1 MNWEFRDW
9 LRRVPST
16 RRGRNRFRCRRYPS
30 NRREFFSIVDARKWA
45 STRYRFPQRYF
56 LNLIKGGRRATIA
69 DSANGSAVIEEP
81 NPAALATVIPAAEA
95 TGRCEIRSS
104 SYVRRRCSPTSS
116 KRCWLAVETGMR
128 AGELAGLRC
137 CDVDPFKKL
146 VRVPQ
151 TVWRGKVQTPKA
163 KNSKRDIPIPV
174 EIVNALCEHM
184 GGRKEGFVFATKS
197 GRAWNGDLLLK
208 AASS

>member
-81 NPAALATVIPAAEA
+81 NPALWRLSFRLRRLPDAARFGPVRKCGA
-95 TGRCEIRSS
+95 AAARQTARDAGWRSRPECVQVNWLGCDAVTLTRS
-104 SYVRRRCSPTSS
+104 RNLFAFLRPYGVARSKLPRRR
-116 KRCWLAVETGMR
+116 
-128 AGELAGLRC
+128 
-137 CDVDPFKKL
+137 
-146 VRVPQ
+146 
-151 TVWRGKVQTPKA
+151 
-163 KNSKRDIPIPV
+163 
-174 EIVNALCEHM
+174 
-184 GGRKEGFVFATKS
+184 TKS
-197 GRAWNGDLLLK
+197 VTFPSPLK
-208 AASS
+208 L